1 MRNER
6 GEKKVFYYKKN
17 KKYAEIMP
25 HTKNKVI
32 EKYTILKTDQVDLG
46 WETIATIP
54 VVEVNKVRMID
65 EKMIRILR
73 ELVHEGYEILG
84 KKEVKKY

>member
-73 ELVHEGYEILG
+73 ELVYEGYEILG
-84 KKEVKKY
+84 KKENNKY

>member
-32 EKYTILKTDQVDLG
+32 EKYTILKTDQVDSGLG
-46 WETIATIP
+46 NSFNRSSCRSKW
-54 VVEVNKVRMID
+54 NSYD
-65 EKMIRILR
+65 
-73 ELVHEGYEILG
+73 
-84 KKEVKKY
+84 